1 MRDDFDLE
9 EELAKSIASIVD
21 EETADAHA
29 YVNKNTSETD
39 DIPDEEEKIYDE
51 PDDDSDDDSDKPDK
65 KKIIIIVASV
75 VAAVLIIGITAFLVV
90 RAAFNKSKDNYGY
103 YNELGYKAYDD
114 KDYDTAISDFEKALT
129 YDEGKG
135 DSDTNINMMLYLFE
149 CYKNTS
155 QDDKAEE
162 ILLDVLD
169 RDSDNKNAYYNLM
182 SVYLNGKDY
191 TKLGDLY
198 EKAAATEDDDI
209 IALFKKYVPQD
220 PVATPDEGSYSDDQK
235 VFLSA
240 DDGCKIY
247 YTIDGSDPKDNAQV
261 FSNRIEL
268 KEGQTTVKFY
278 AVNDYG
284 IKSDVITKTYNIQ
297 YSGPATP
304 EITPSD
310 TTISQSSKV
319 MVTVTGIASGSKAY
333 YTLDGTAPTTDST
346 EYSKP
351 FELPA
356 GTTVVT
362 VMVVD
367 GHGKS
372 TMASKT
378 YKVTYESKYTQT
390 EAEDFIWSALI
401 DKKIVNKKHID
412 KDDNECSMDYYSL
425 KTVDD
430 KQIYMFYY
438 NIGHDA
444 QDYWYGADA
453 NTGDVYK
460 VTCSKGS
467 YKLSSVK

>member
-191 TKLGDLY
+191 
-198 EKAAATEDDDI
+198 
-209 IALFKKYVPQD
+209 
-220 PVATPDEGSYSDDQK
+220 
-235 VFLSA
+235 
-240 DDGCKIY
+240 
-247 YTIDGSDPKDNAQV
+247 
-261 FSNRIEL
+261 
-268 KEGQTTVKFY
+268 
-278 AVNDYG
+278 
-284 IKSDVITKTYNIQ
+284 
-297 YSGPATP
+297 
-304 EITPSD
+304 PSD
-310 TTISQSSKV
+310 RQPFWMSRPPEHAQNQCCLHGVPYNNWFPYSYNHCRSRHAPWLPDNV
-319 MVTVTGIASGSKAY
+319 SVHPRPYQKAR
-333 YTLDGTAPTTDST
+333 T
-346 EYSKP
+346 E
-351 FELPA
+351 
-356 GTTVVT
+356 
-362 VMVVD
+362 
-367 GHGKS
+367 
-372 TMASKT
+372 
-378 YKVTYESKYTQT
+378 
-390 EAEDFIWSALI
+390 
-401 DKKIVNKKHID
+401 HI
-412 KDDNECSMDYYSL
+412 
-425 KTVDD
+425 
-430 KQIYMFYY
+430 FP
-438 NIGHDA
+438 
-444 QDYWYGADA
+444 
-453 NTGDVYK
+453 
-460 VTCSKGS
+460 
-467 YKLSSVK
+467 

>member
-39 DIPDEEEKIYDE
+39 DIPDEEEKIYDD

-162 ILLDVLD
+162 ILLDVID

-209 IALFKKYVPQD
+209 IA
-220 PVATPDEGSYSDDQK
+220 
-235 VFLSA
+235 
-240 DDGCKIY
+240 
-247 YTIDGSDPKDNAQV
+247 
-261 FSNRIEL
+261 
-268 KEGQTTVKFY
+268 
-278 AVNDYG
+278 
-284 IKSDVITKTYNIQ
+284 
-297 YSGPATP
+297 
-304 EITPSD
+304 
-310 TTISQSSKV
+310 
-319 MVTVTGIASGSKAY
+319 
-333 YTLDGTAPTTDST
+333 
-346 EYSKP
+346 
-351 FELPA
+351 
-356 GTTVVT
+356 
-362 VMVVD
+362 
-367 GHGKS
+367 
-372 TMASKT
+372 
-378 YKVTYESKYTQT
+378 
-390 EAEDFIWSALI
+390 
-401 DKKIVNKKHID
+401 
-412 KDDNECSMDYYSL
+412 
-425 KTVDD
+425 
-430 KQIYMFYY
+430 
-438 NIGHDA
+438 
-444 QDYWYGADA
+444 
-453 NTGDVYK
+453 
-460 VTCSKGS
+460 
-467 YKLSSVK
+467 

>member
-39 DIPDEEEKIYDE
+39 DIPDEEEKIYDD

-162 ILLDVLD
+162 ILLDVID

-240 DDGCKIY
+240 DNGCKI
-247 YTIDGSDPKDNAQV
+247 
-261 FSNRIEL
+261 
-268 KEGQTTVKFY
+268 
-278 AVNDYG
+278 
-284 IKSDVITKTYNIQ
+284 
-297 YSGPATP
+297 
-304 EITPSD
+304 
-310 TTISQSSKV
+310 
-319 MVTVTGIASGSKAY
+319 
-333 YTLDGTAPTTDST
+333 
-346 EYSKP
+346 
-351 FELPA
+351 
-356 GTTVVT
+356 
-362 VMVVD
+362 
-367 GHGKS
+367 
-372 TMASKT
+372 
-378 YKVTYESKYTQT
+378 
-390 EAEDFIWSALI
+390 
-401 DKKIVNKKHID
+401 
-412 KDDNECSMDYYSL
+412 
-425 KTVDD
+425 
-430 KQIYMFYY
+430 
-438 NIGHDA
+438 
-444 QDYWYGADA
+444 
-453 NTGDVYK
+453 
-460 VTCSKGS
+460 
-467 YKLSSVK
+467 

>member
-39 DIPDEEEKIYDE
+39 DIPDEEEKIYDD

-162 ILLDVLD
+162 ILLDVID

-240 DDGCKIY
+240 DNGCKIY

-278 AVNDYG
+278 AVNDL
-284 IKSDVITKTYNIQ
+284 S
-297 YSGPATP
+297 
-304 EITPSD
+304 
-310 TTISQSSKV
+310 
-319 MVTVTGIASGSKAY
+319 
-333 YTLDGTAPTTDST
+333 
-346 EYSKP
+346 
-351 FELPA
+351 
-356 GTTVVT
+356 
-362 VMVVD
+362 
-367 GHGKS
+367 
-372 TMASKT
+372 
-378 YKVTYESKYTQT
+378 
-390 EAEDFIWSALI
+390 LI
-401 DKKIVNKKHID
+401 HI
-412 KDDNECSMDYYSL
+412 
-425 KTVDD
+425 
-430 KQIYMFYY
+430 
-438 NIGHDA
+438 
-444 QDYWYGADA
+444 
-453 NTGDVYK
+453 
-460 VTCSKGS
+460 
-467 YKLSSVK
+467 

>member
-1 MRDDFDLE
+1 
-9 EELAKSIASIVD
+9 
-21 EETADAHA
+21 
-29 YVNKNTSETD
+29 
-39 DIPDEEEKIYDE
+39 
-51 PDDDSDDDSDKPDK
+51 
-65 KKIIIIVASV
+65 
-75 VAAVLIIGITAFLVV
+75 
-90 RAAFNKSKDNYGY
+90 
-103 YNELGYKAYDD
+103 
-114 KDYDTAISDFEKALT
+114 
-129 YDEGKG
+129 
-135 DSDTNINMMLYLFE
+135 MMLYLFE

-162 ILLDVLD
+162 ILLDVID

-240 DDGCKIY
+240 DNGCKIY

-319 MVTVTGIASGSKAY
+319 MVTVTGIASGSNCLL
-333 YTLDGTAPTTDST
+333 YTSPSPRDTR
-346 EYSKP
+346 
-351 FELPA
+351 
-356 GTTVVT
+356 
-362 VMVVD
+362 
-367 GHGKS
+367 
-372 TMASKT
+372 
-378 YKVTYESKYTQT
+378 
-390 EAEDFIWSALI
+390 
-401 DKKIVNKKHID
+401 
-412 KDDNECSMDYYSL
+412 
-425 KTVDD
+425 
-430 KQIYMFYY
+430 
-438 NIGHDA
+438 
-444 QDYWYGADA
+444 
-453 NTGDVYK
+453 
-460 VTCSKGS
+460 
-467 YKLSSVK
+467 